1 MRSVKMTIDAI
12 TDNCTIILTL
22 EGIIFLNSEITVFEI
37 HNTAITARVITN
49 AMSNLVV
56 TASAEQ
62 IPRTCKL
69 MDCCSSMGLIPL
81 LWMIYLAMPLAI
93 IILSNPD

>member
-69 MDCCSSMGLIPL
+69 IGLL
-81 LWMIYLAMPLAI
+81 LINGSDTAALDDL
-93 IILSNPD
+93 LSNAISYYNSF